1 MEPWLIALIVLVS
14 VSAFIALVFFLW
26 LFVLPRV
33 IVHKMRA
40 MPNPDGEMTYPE
52 NFEELKEKVTV
63 QKNLVYP
70 SIYPANKYNLYLPK
84 NCNKKVPL
92 IIWVHGGGFIGGT
105 KDGGDNVMIALSAAD
120 YAVASIDYAVAPE
133 HKYPTAIRQAS
144 EFTAHLQA
152 IYEKNP
158 LIDCNKVI
166 FGGDSA
172 GAQIA
177 AQFVATQSNIALAR
191 EMKITQT
198 IKPSALIL
206 VCGPFSFS
214 AIRTFAA
221 KTNKSFAMLV
231 NIWGRMYF
239 GGIRWHKG
247 KKEKQANVI
256 LQANASFPPTFL
268 TDGNKGSFE
277 AQNKKLAEK
286 LKSCGVS
293 VEELYFDDSYGEV
306 PHEYLFHLHEET
318 SQIAYK
324 RICEF
329 LEKI

>member
-1 MEPWLIALIVLVS
+1 MEPWLIAIIVLAGIAVI
-14 VSAFIALVFFLW
+14 IALVFFLW

-33 IVHKMRA
+33 IVHKMRTA
-40 MPNPDGEMTYPE
+40 PNPDGEMTYPE

-70 SIYPANKYNLYLPK
+70 SKYPSNKYNLYLPK
-84 NCNKKVPL
+84 NCNQKVPL
-92 IIWVHGGGFIGGT
+92 IVWVHGGGFIGGS
-105 KDGGDNVMIALSAAD
+105 KDGGDNVMIALSAAG
-120 YAVASIDYAVAPE
+120 YAIASIDYAVAPE
-133 HKYPTAIRQAS
+133 HKYPTAVRQVS
-144 EFTAHLQA
+144 DFVAHLKNVYRSNPT
-152 IYEKNP
+152 INEKK
-158 LIDCNKVI
+158 LI

-177 AQFVATQSNIALAR
+177 SQYIATQTSSQLST
-191 EMKITQT
+191 EMKIPQR
-198 IKPSALIL
+198 IKPSALVL

-214 AIRTFAA
+214 SIRAYAA
-221 KTNKSFAMLV
+221 QTNKNLLRLID
-231 NIWGRMYF
+231 IWGRLYF
-239 GGIRWHKG
+239 GGIRWHQSKR
-247 KKEKQANVI
+247 EQQANII
-256 LQANASFPPTFL
+256 LQANADFPPTFL

-277 AQNKKLAEK
+277 TQNRKLADK
-286 LKSCGVS
+286 LRSVS
-293 VEELYFDDSYGEV
+293 VPVEELYFDESYGEI